1 VLIVG
6 EPAAAASVAPTPQN
20 PELANLLL
28 PSMLGG
34 VTLSDGVSDAVAVL
48 AVSATITGE
57 PAYDASERSFAAG
70 LYESVALA
78 ERRARGSC
86 THELAPSRAC
96 AGSPVESVLTAP
108 VQRYPTMDVET
119 ALPAGVAQAE
129 ELKRRTRSHHPDVLA
144 DAEPEV
150 VAVVQAPSRSD
161 GRTGVSGGS
170 SGGSAGS
177 ATQRIFVVSTLP
189 LTLSAP
195 VSFPTE
201 PAPTLLPEGE
211 PGIAPPA
218 SPG

>member
-1 VLIVG
+1 MLIVG

-20 PELANLLL
+20 AELANLLL

-129 ELKRRTRSHHPDVLA
+129 ELKRHRRTHPEVLA
-144 DAEPEV
+144 DAERPV
-150 VAVVQAPSRSD
+150 VAVAQAPSRSD